1 MLSGYSTSV
10 TKSWW
15 GWSEGSHNSSS
26 RYRHGCLPYVINLL
40 HLHPF
45 NTETARPTKHIRF
58 DINLTFNWNFVKE
71 THFMSYLK
79 RCRVEHLFSILTVIE
94 ECVIRCQA
102 LHVISNLIQHQLSD
116 IWRKRELWLIRQY
129 TDFLRDLSRY
139 SGTGGGGL

>member
-1 MLSGYSTSV
+1 
-10 TKSWW
+10 
-15 GWSEGSHNSSS
+15 
-26 RYRHGCLPYVINLL
+26 
-40 HLHPF
+40 
-45 NTETARPTKHIRF
+45 
-58 DINLTFNWNFVKE
+58 
-71 THFMSYLK
+71 MSYLK

-139 SGTGGGGL
+139 SGTGGGGAVMRGAGCRPVTLWVDRKIINCGRL

>member
-1 MLSGYSTSV
+1 
-10 TKSWW
+10 
-15 GWSEGSHNSSS
+15 
-26 RYRHGCLPYVINLL
+26 
-40 HLHPF
+40 
-45 NTETARPTKHIRF
+45 
-58 DINLTFNWNFVKE
+58 
-71 THFMSYLK
+71 MSYLK

-139 SGTGGGGL
+139 SATTGGGGSVMRGAGCRPVTLWVDRKIINCGRL

>member
-1 MLSGYSTSV
+1 
-10 TKSWW
+10 
-15 GWSEGSHNSSS
+15 
-26 RYRHGCLPYVINLL
+26 
-40 HLHPF
+40 
-45 NTETARPTKHIRF
+45 
-58 DINLTFNWNFVKE
+58 
-71 THFMSYLK
+71 MSYLK

-139 SGTGGGGL
+139 SATTGGGGAVMRGAGCRPVTLWVDRKIINCGRL